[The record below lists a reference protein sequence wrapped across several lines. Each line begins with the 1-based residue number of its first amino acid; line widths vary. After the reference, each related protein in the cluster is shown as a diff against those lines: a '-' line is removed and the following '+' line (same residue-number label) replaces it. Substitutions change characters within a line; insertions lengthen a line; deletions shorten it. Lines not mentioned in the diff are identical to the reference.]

1 MHEPIPVTVL
11 TGFLG
16 AGKTTLLRHML
27 QAEHG
32 LKLAVIENEFSETPI
47 DGQLLGDKPV
57 ELLTLANGCVC
68 CSIHV
73 ELEKALFLLL
83 DKLDAGELAFDRL
96 VIECTGLADPAP
108 VAQTFFA
115 DEELAQR
122 YVLDGIVTLVDA
134 VNAERHLQEAIAQ
147 AQVGFADRILLSKTD
162 LAEPEQVEALRQRLV
177 RINRRAPLRVVEHGR
192 IDLAEL
198 LDIRGFNLNADIAP
212 APLLRPLAPVGQS
225 ADRIRTLVLSS
236 DQPLDM
242 TRLSAFMEDL
252 LERHGNSLLRYKGVL
267 DVAGDE
273 RRLVFQGVLR
283 LYGFDWDEPWGEG
296 ETRQSVLV
304 FIGDNLPEDEIRAG
318 FAALAPLSRREREKS
333 KKPGECR
340 AFSCSAD
347 AYLPYTGSL
356 AQMALTFSRTAS
368 TTDSSPMFCR
378 MSQIQPASSRHSVSP
393 KPRVVTA
400 GVPMRRP
407 EVTNG
412 ERGSFGTLF
421 LFTVM

>member
-1 MHEPIPVTVL
+1 MHPEPIPVTVL

-134 VNAERHLQEAIAQ
+134 VNAERHLEEAIAQ

-162 LAEPEQVEALRQRLV
+162 LAEPEQVEALRQRLA

-192 IDLAEL
+192 IELAEL

-212 APLLRPLAPVGQS
+212 APLLRPLAPLGLP
-225 ADRIRTLVLSS
+225 ADRIGTLVLSS

-242 TRLSAFMEDL
+242 ARLSAFMEDL
-252 LERHGNSLLRYKGVL
+252 LERHGNALLRYKGVL
-267 DVAGDE
+267 DVAGEE

-296 ETRQSVLV
+296 EARQSVLV

-318 FAALAPLSRREREKS
+318 FAALAPLSLRER
-333 KKPGECR
+333 G
-340 AFSCSAD
+340 
-347 AYLPYTGSL
+347 
-356 AQMALTFSRTAS
+356 
-368 TTDSSPMFCR
+368 
-378 MSQIQPASSRHSVSP
+378 
-393 KPRVVTA
+393 
-400 GVPMRRP
+400 
-407 EVTNG
+407 
-412 ERGSFGTLF
+412 RG
-421 LFTVM
+421 